1 MFNITFYL
9 CASLIMIMKT
19 NPLDCFTIT
28 KKKQTKS
35 NDNKT
40 TDQFINFTLSSL
52 SKKLYR
58 TQKI

>member
-1 MFNITFYL
+1 
-9 CASLIMIMKT
+9 MIMKT
-19 NPLDCFTIT
+19 NPLDCFTI
-28 KKKQTKS
+28 TKS

>member
-28 KKKQTKS
+28 KKRVMIIKQL
-35 NDNKT
+35 
-40 TDQFINFTLSSL
+40 INLLISLYPL

-58 TQKI
+58 I